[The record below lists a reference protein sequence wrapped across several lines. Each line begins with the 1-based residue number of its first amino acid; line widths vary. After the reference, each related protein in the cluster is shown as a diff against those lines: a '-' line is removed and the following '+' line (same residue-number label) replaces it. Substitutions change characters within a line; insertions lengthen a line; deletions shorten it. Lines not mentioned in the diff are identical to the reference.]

1 MQWCIRT
8 RVLVPL
14 TNLKDNEEI
23 VMTEKLVN
31 VRAYHRYRLG
41 QWEHVCK
48 HKRSYP
54 KRYVDDGE
62 KTYLFFKY
70 QKQYYNFPFYLS
82 CKHLIYNVHKTD
94 LM

>member
-54 KRYVDDGE
+54 KR
-62 KTYLFFKY
+62 
-70 QKQYYNFPFYLS
+70 
-82 CKHLIYNVHKTD
+82 
-94 LM
+94 